1 MKNNGDGG
9 EKKEKDAGVKGT
21 GRGACADDAKNRRR
35 KRSKDHRRQW
45 PAVSSAAVSGLSG
58 FSQSTGVFVLRRVP
72 CPLATGTAVC
82 LKGLPVKQR
91 APPTARHSAK

>member
-1 MKNNGDGG
+1 MHKISGT
-9 EKKEKDAGVKGT
+9 KKDVGVKDT
-21 GRGACADDAKNRRR
+21 GVHVLTTR
-35 KRSKDHRRQW
+35 KQQEKCSKDHRRQW

-72 CPLATGTAVC
+72 CPLTTGTAVC
-82 LKGLPVKQR
+82 LKGSPVKQR

>member
-9 EKKEKDAGVKGT
+9 EKKDVGVKDT
-21 GRGACADDAKNRRR
+21 GRGACADNAKYRRR
-35 KRSKDHRRQW
+35 KRSKDHGRQW

-82 LKGLPVKQR
+82 LKGSPVKQR